1 MNIIQKFLNNLC
13 PPIQKGGF
21 VEPIQDFCSVEIHP
35 PTPMT
40 ENEKL
45 VIDKLYK
52 LLETNKVAIKTTC
65 YYSYEI
71 IIDNSTFVSVG
82 SCFVKI
88 NDGTSLLSNPSD
100 EARVELQKIKNIIA
114 EKVNQEKKERNQEQ
128 INKFLKL

>member
-1 MNIIQKFLNNLC
+1 MNIIRFLNNLY
-13 PPIQKGGF
+13 PPIQKGGV
-21 VEPIQDFCSVEIHP
+21 VEPIQDLCSVVIHP

-40 ENEKL
+40 EAEKL

-52 LLETNKVAIKTTC
+52 LLETNKVAIKGTC

-100 EARVELQKIKNIIA
+100 EARVELRKIENII
-114 EKVNQEKKERNQEQ
+114 EKRVNQEKKERNQEQ
-128 INKFLKL
+128 IDKFLKL